1 MERFPGVGSDFEP
14 GAEDAGDAGCA
25 RRRDAAGDMP
35 ASPPWAAW
43 ITDNGWLPASQPPA
57 SPRGEQFP
65 VQVVGLIDDPR
76 LRINGD
82 EPFWDT
88 VSWWPARKCW
98 TVTHVCRADAD
109 SVADFPVRVRAWH
122 PIELPP
128 PESDLWKGSL
138 S

>member
-1 MERFPGVGSDFEP
+1 MERFPGVGSDFAP

-25 RRRDAAGDMP
+25 CRRDAAAQLP
-35 ASPPWAAW
+35 ARA
-43 ITDNGWLPASQPPA
+43 DNGWLPASQPPT

-82 EPFWDT
+82 EAFWDT

-109 SVADFPVRVRAWH
+109 SVADFPVRVRAWL
-122 PIELPP
+122 PIALPP
-128 PESDLWKGSL
+128 PWSDLWKGSL